1 MTSFPAAWQR
11 VILCVCG
18 TNRAANARSKKST
31 FWYGLQAV
39 LGGGAASARSG
50 ALGEAKPAHKRNSPG
65 WFKLRCSFRIAAV
78 HASRSICE
86 TAMTAERDYSDLG
99 FFCLRRCSIAQ
110 RMQQVFHCGAAH
122 GVRTAIE
129 GSTSVQFPTDLSPRR
144 KETDREQNGFFCASG
159 EDRELWPPCCAYF
172 DLRRITK
179 TNYWHLTP
187 INWEFTSNRFI

>member
-1 MTSFPAAWQR
+1 MTSFPAAWQH

-18 TNRAANARSKKST
+18 TNRAASARSKKST

-86 TAMTAERDYSDLG
+86 TAMTAERTRPTLD
-99 FFCLRRCSIAQ
+99 F
-110 RMQQVFHCGAAH
+110 
-122 GVRTAIE
+122 
-129 GSTSVQFPTDLSPRR
+129 STSLTQLRFAHSAGFSLHCSPCHGSGHCLQGSNGRSKPSFCCMSFGHERR
-144 KETDREQNGFFCASG
+144 GT
-159 EDRELWPPCCAYF
+159 
-172 DLRRITK
+172 LRARA
-179 TNYWHLTP
+179 NAAQ
-187 INWEFTSNRFI
+187 